1 MWKWPGVGTYLVSV
15 ALVLVLVFAGE
26 PAIGAVIFSLALMP
40 SSNSPS
46 PLSLAFSA
54 CALALA
60 SLFNLAF
67 SPPLS
72 KAFLDSSCLFASAS
86 LVFSSKAFR
95 RAMRAA
101 VWALTVSSEGGD
113 GLGSR
118 GTRWAMPF
126 FFFFA
131 CQYEQWRCEEKI
143 NLSLTLSNKI
153 CRLFLH
159 QCQGKP

>member
-1 MWKWPGVGTYLVSV
+1 MWKWPGVGTCLVSV
-15 ALVLVLVFAGE
+15 ALVLVLVLVFAGE
-26 PAIGAVIFSLALMP
+26 PAIGAVIFSLALTP

-118 GTRWAMPF
+118 GTRRAMPF
-126 FFFFA
+126 FFP
-131 CQYEQWRCEEKI
+131 CQYEQ
-143 NLSLTLSNKI
+143 
-153 CRLFLH
+153 
-159 QCQGKP
+159 

>member
-1 MWKWPGVGTYLVSV
+1 MWKWPGVGTCLVSV
-15 ALVLVLVFAGE
+15 ALALVLVFAGE

-126 FFFFA
+126 FFFLHVSTNNDDG
-131 CQYEQWRCEEKI
+131 EEKI

-159 QCQGKP
+159 QRQGKT